1 MARCLVGCGSNLGS
15 RREHLD
21 RAVELLG
28 FMPGVSIR
36 AVSRFRETRPVG
48 GPSGQSAF
56 LNGACLIE
64 TDLGPHE
71 LLDALAA
78 VEQTLLRQRSER
90 WAARTIDL
98 DLLLYDDLVL
108 DTADLTLPHP
118 RMTTRRFVLEPC
130 VEIAAAFAH
139 PAAGCTVRDLL
150 ANISV
155 PHPLV
160 SIVGAPGSGVVEIAE
175 AVADATLA
183 RHLTAP
189 VPVPGDPDPIAW
201 REVAAEWARSLE
213 RRDRDDAGHVT
224 VADFWLDGLSLSAA
238 ARLGPAAAAA
248 IEADVDGLAASSA
261 VPNVVILL
269 LVDADAIVER
279 LGDGMAGRGGAAVC
293 ATPPAAVAA
302 ALAEQERLVHRL
314 QGAGGRAART
324 PLAVVSVDARD
335 QARAVGEAAA
345 AVEAML

>member
-28 FMPGVSIR
+28 FMPGVTLR

-48 GPSGQSAF
+48 GPAGQSAY
-56 LNGACLIE
+56 LNAACLIE
-64 TDLGPHE
+64 TDLAPRE

-108 DTADLTLPHP
+108 ESDALTLPHP
-118 RMTTRRFVLEPC
+118 RMVTRRFVLEPC
-130 VEIAAAFAH
+130 VEIAAEFGH
-139 PAAGCTVRDLL
+139 PAAGCPLRDLL

-160 SIVGAPGSGVVEIAE
+160 AIVGAPGSGAAEVAE

-183 RHLTAP
+183 RHLPAP
-189 VPVPGDPDPIAW
+189 VSVPGDGDPAAW
-201 REVAAEWARSLE
+201 RAAAAEWARPLAA
-213 RRDRDDAGHVT
+213 RHRDDAGHVT
-224 VADFWLDGLSLSAA
+224 VADFWLDALPL
-238 ARLGPAAAAA
+238 AAAAHLDA
-248 IEADVDGLAASSA
+248 AAVAGLEGDVRRIAAGTV

-269 LVDADAIVER
+269 RADAAVIAER
-279 LGDGMAGRGGAAVC
+279 LAEEAAGRGGTAVC
-293 ATPPAAVAA
+293 TAPAALGA
-302 ALAEQERLVHRL
+302 ALAEQERLDRRL
-314 QGAGGRAART
+314 RGPGGPRDRR
-324 PLAVVSVDARD
+324 PLAVVIIDAAD
-335 QARAVGEAAA
+335 PHRAAAEATA
-345 AVEAML
+345 AVEAMV